1 MKKILAAVLMLVAL
15 TGMTACLEEDSSST
29 KKDSQKVEDNTF
41 SAIELPEDKFD

>member
-15 TGMTACLEEDSSST
+15 TGMTACLEEDGSST
-29 KKDSQKVEDNTF
+29 KKDSQKVENNTV